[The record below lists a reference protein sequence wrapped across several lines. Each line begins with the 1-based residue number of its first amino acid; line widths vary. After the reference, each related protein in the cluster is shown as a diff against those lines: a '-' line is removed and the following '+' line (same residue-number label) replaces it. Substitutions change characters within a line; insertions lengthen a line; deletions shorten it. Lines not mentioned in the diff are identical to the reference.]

1 MEKEWPKLVA
11 EERSLDTV
19 VRKALSEEVV
29 VTEDRLQK
37 ENKEDFLRKQKVFE
51 AWGRKE
57 IDMFKNQSKAN
68 VVRHAQ

>member
-1 MEKEWPKLVA
+1 MGKEWPKLV
-11 EERSLDTV
+11 EERSLDMV
-19 VRKALSEEVV
+19 VRKVLSEEVM

-57 IDMFKNQSKAN
+57 IGMFKNQSKAN